1 MENGFNI
8 SEYYGLKPVPNNLRL
23 SSDLI
28 KIRNA
33 KVNIVDTCNQ
43 MINLLETIKTR
54 ARNANEIPNI
64 EQLSLMLGF
73 EGTVDKAK
81 EAVTEAVR
89 YGYIKP

>member
-1 MENGFNI
+1 MEKEFNI

-54 ARNANEIPNI
+54 ARNANETPNI

-73 EGTVDKAK
+73 EGTVDRAK
-81 EAVTEAVR
+81 EAVTEAVL
-89 YGYIKP
+89 YGRA

>member
-1 MENGFNI
+1 MEKEFNI
-8 SEYYGLKPVPNNLRL
+8 SKYYGLKPVPNNLRL

-64 EQLSLMLGF
+64 EQLCLMIQF
-73 EGTVDKAK
+73 EGMVEKAK
-81 EAVTEAVR
+81 EAVTEVVL